1 MKTLQDLKNEYA
13 VEQGFLD
20 WDQYCI
26 CTFGAHLTD
35 TLDNLFFKVAKEA
48 LENAYKTAIVQKKM
62 PDILGG
68 SDIKTFVRESVLKET
83 NIPKL

>member
-13 VEQGFLD
+13 VEHGFLD

-26 CTFGAHLTD
+26 CIFGVHITD

-48 LENAYKTAIVQKKM
+48 LENAAENFEYSHCYNIAELCDSAAHKK
-62 PDILGG
+62 DI
-68 SDIKTFVRESVLKET
+68 LKET